1 MLTRQMLTRMI
12 AGLAL
17 AVLSA
22 VMATAACLH
31 AEGNRILG
39 RDLTAADSRF
49 AALPATLTIGFA
61 PAPGTKRVFSLTE
74 LQRIARANGMSVEGL
89 TEICFELAMH
99 PLKTEDAVT
108 AMRSALPADAALRI
122 VELPVTEVPLGQIEF
137 PITRLEP
144 PLESNHG
151 VQLWRGDV
159 VYAETRRV
167 SIWARVEVTSQ
178 YNAVVATRN
187 LPADTPI
194 DAGSLRL
201 ETRTGPLQTE
211 KSAIRIE
218 DVQGRIA
225 KRAIKAGTP
234 IPVAILAAVPAVRRG
249 DAVTVMVESGLAHL
263 RFEAIAENSARNG
276 EMVELRNPVNGKTFR
291 AKLNSDR
298 SAVVIINVGRKL

>member
-1 MLTRQMLTRMI
+1 MLNRMI
-12 AGLAL
+12 AGLGL

-22 VMATAACLH
+22 VMATAACLP
-31 AEGNRILG
+31 ARGNRILG

-49 AALPATLTIGFA
+49 AVLPSTMTIGFA
-61 PAPGTKRVFSLTE
+61 PVPGTKWVFGLAE
-74 LQRIARANGMSVEGL
+74 LQRIARANGMPVEGL
-89 TEICFELAMH
+89 TEVCFELVMR

-108 AMRSALPADAALRI
+108 AMRSALPADAVLRV
-122 VELPVTEVPLGQIEF
+122 VELPVTEVPLGQLEF
-137 PITRLEP
+137 PIKQLEP

-151 VQLWRGDV
+151 IQLWRGDV
-159 VYAETRRV
+159 VYAETRRA
-167 SIWARVEVTSQ
+167 SIWARVEVTTQ
-178 YNAVVATRN
+178 YKAVVATRD

-234 IPVAILAAVPAVRRG
+234 IPMAALAEPPTVRRG
-249 DAVTVMVESGLAHL
+249 DTVTVMVESGPAHL
-263 RFEAIAENSARNG
+263 RFEAIAEKSARDG

-291 AKLNSDR
+291 AKLNPDGR
-298 SAVVIINVGRKL
+298 AVIVINAGHKL